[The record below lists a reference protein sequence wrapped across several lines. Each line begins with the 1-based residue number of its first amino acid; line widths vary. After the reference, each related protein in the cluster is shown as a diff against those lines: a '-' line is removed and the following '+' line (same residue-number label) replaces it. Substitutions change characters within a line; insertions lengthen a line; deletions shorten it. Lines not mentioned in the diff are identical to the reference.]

1 MGPLFLNASLAAKHL
16 LIKMKE
22 GRVGLINER
31 CQKGDVM
38 RLYDATLPIHEAMVT
53 FPGDPPFQT
62 KPFFQR
68 RKGDPFDLALL
79 SMGTHLG
86 THLDPPAHYL
96 DGGSTVDELPL
107 EALVGPGMVLN
118 MTGRPSVDRK
128 ALEESQMGDHVRIL
142 LKTDNSPRVREPSF
156 HEDYV
161 HLTEDG
167 ARYLVER
174 EICLVGIDYLSI
186 ERYKNPGA
194 PVHHLLLEAG
204 VVVVEGVN
212 LLDITP
218 GPYEIFCLPLR
229 IKGADGAPA
238 RVILRQ

>member
-1 MGPLFLNASLAAKHL
+1 
-16 LIKMKE
+16 MK
-22 GRVGLINER
+22 
-31 CQKGDVM
+31 
-38 RLYDATLPIHEAMVT
+38 LYDATLPIREGMVT
-53 FPGDPPFQT
+53 FPGDPPFKT

-68 RKGDPFDLALL
+68 QKEDPFDLALL

-96 DGGSTVDELPL
+96 DRGATVDELPL
-107 EALVGPGMVLN
+107 DALVGSGVVLD
-118 MTGRPSVDRK
+118 MTGRPSVDRQ
-128 ALEESQMGDHVRIL
+128 ALEESEMGDHVRIL
-142 LKTDNSPRVREPSF
+142 LKTDNSPRLLEPSF

-167 ARYLVER
+167 ARYLVR
-174 EICLVGIDYLSI
+174 RGVQLVGIDYLSI

-194 PVHHLLLEAG
+194 PVHHALLEAA
-204 VVVVEGVN
+204 VVVVEGVH
-212 LLDITP
+212 LLDIAP